1 MKNGGKIVL
10 YAKNF
15 YLTQELR
22 GILDYARG
30 HGWQLELPQMYGL
43 SRHVRNWRGT
53 GLLTDTASYTEQL
66 HAEGVKIVGLSLDP
80 KLTASADAVVAPDNR
95 RIGEAAAD
103 YFLSRGHRNF
113 AACRDVYGRDAAFAS
128 RLESH
133 GIPVRSIGMP
143 RYHRSRQALELLAAQ
158 LSRLPRPCALFCNN
172 DWEAVSA
179 LNAAGLAGI
188 PVPEGLAVL
197 GVGNEEMICTTASPR
212 LSSLDTRLYFRGLRA
227 AEELDRVM
235 EGGAPRESP
244 ILIAPDQV
252 VERASS
258 DFFAVEDRQLR
269 KMLEHLRKHAAAPV
283 RVAELARR
291 FRVSESTARRLFR
304 DGIGLSP
311 KEFLT
316 ELRLNLARTR
326 LIDSDDT
333 VGTIAAE
340 CGFPSAAALYEL
352 FAQRYGQT
360 PSEWRTGGKQCSM
373 QQVLH

>member
-1 MKNGGKIVL
+1 MKSGGKFVL

-15 YLTQELR
+15 HLAQELR

-43 SRHVRNWRGT
+43 PGHVRNWRGT
-53 GLLTDTASYTEQL
+53 GLLTDTAYYTEQL
-66 HAEGVKIVGLSLDP
+66 HAEGVKIVALSLDP
-80 KLTASADAVVAPDNR
+80 KLTANADAVVAPDNR
-95 RIGEAAAD
+95 RIGETAAD

-128 RLESH
+128 RLERH
-133 GIPVRSIGMP
+133 GFSVRSIGMP
-143 RYHRSRQALELLAAQ
+143 RYSRSRQALELLAAQ

-188 PVPEGLAVL
+188 SVPEQLAVL

-244 ILIAPDQV
+244 ILIAPDRV

-258 DFFAVEDRQLR
+258 DFFAVEDRTLR
-269 KMLEHLRKHAAAPV
+269 KMLEHLRRHAASPIQ
-283 RVAELARR
+283 VAELARR
-291 FRVSESTARRLFR
+291 FRVSESTAYRLFR

-326 LIDSDDT
+326 LMDSDDT
-333 VGTIAAE
+333 VGAIAAE

-352 FAQRYGQT
+352 FSQRCGQT
-360 PSEWRTGGKQCSM
+360 PSEWRTGGSRPAD
-373 QQVLH
+373 HS